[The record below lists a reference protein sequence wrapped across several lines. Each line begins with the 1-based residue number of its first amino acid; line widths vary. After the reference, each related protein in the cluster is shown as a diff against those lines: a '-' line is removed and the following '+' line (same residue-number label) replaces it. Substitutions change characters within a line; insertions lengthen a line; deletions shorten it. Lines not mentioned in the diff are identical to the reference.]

1 MGEKDDALFIDGM
14 LAAAK
19 RLGNS
24 HPHVEAARSHLA
36 ALRKHERELGW
47 TELEQLHY
55 TAIEKALEAG
65 DLSNIDAA
73 IQAAANSPLGK
84 GHPVVQYGKKML
96 EKSYSEEKTEQQVS
110 KGEGGWI
117 WDHEDAHA
125 TGKDFHY
132 VEDKP
137 ATAAK
142 PESDKKTDDDST

>member
-55 TAIEKALEAG
+55 NAIEKALEAD

-73 IQAAANSPLGK
+73 IKAAANSPLG
-84 GHPVVQYGKKML
+84 
-96 EKSYSEEKTEQQVS
+96 
-110 KGEGGWI
+110 
-117 WDHEDAHA
+117 
-125 TGKDFHY
+125 TGCCA
-132 VEDKP
+132 P
-137 ATAAK
+137 
-142 PESDKKTDDDST
+142 